1 MRRPIKDHILAEVRA
16 ATDRRKGVKQPTEPR
31 NPELTRTRRRLEEIE
46 DERRLRE
53 ATEWL

>member
-53 ATEWL
+53 ETEWL